1 MIQAMQKN
9 GLTLALAALLS
20 TALIAITH
28 TLTAP
33 TIEKKAKAQRLAL
46 LNQVIPKSFY
56 NNAIATSCTLIDGA
70 ALSSKTPLP
79 AFIAKKDGKAT
90 AIAIETIAPDGYNG
104 IIKLLVGVGMEQ
116 NVLGVRV
123 LAHNET
129 PGLGD
134 KIELDVSDWI
144 LSLSDKYVESE
155 KDPRWTVKKE
165 GGQFDQFTGATLT
178 PKAVIKAAHQA
189 AWFVSQNKTAILNQ
203 PFNCEE
209 TS

>member
-1 MIQAMQKN
+1 MRKN
-9 GLTLALAALLS
+9 GLILALAALLS
-20 TALIAITH
+20 TALIALIH

-46 LNQVIPKSFY
+46 LNQVIPHSFY
-56 NNAIATSCTLIDGA
+56 DNALATSCTLIDGA
-70 ALSSKTPLP
+70 AFNSKTPLP
-79 AFIAKKDGKAT
+79 AFIAKKQGKAT
-90 AIAIETIAPDGYNG
+90 AIAIETVAPDGYNG
-104 IIKLLVGVGMEQ
+104 MIKLLVAVGMDQ

-144 LSLSDKYVESE
+144 LSLSGKYIESE
-155 KDPRWTVKKE
+155 KDPRWAVKKE

-178 PKAVIKAAHQA
+178 PKAVINATRKA
-189 AWFVSQNKTAILNQ
+189 AWFVSQNKAAILNQ
-203 PFNCEE
+203 PFNCEDKR
-209 TS
+209 